1 MEEVAAESTQSTTK
15 QGTHNVIT
23 HYYKQWITPG
33 TNIDIY
39 CVLG

>member
-23 HYYKQWITPG
+23 HYTI
-33 TNIDIY
+33 NNE
-39 CVLG
+39 